1 MTSTAFIVV
10 TWASPHF
17 RWAWLKAA
25 HCRVAQGQ
33 WEQKPVQPM
42 GGKKG
47 PLQLRHKPVSSM
59 GQHWKVEQLGIPSQN
74 TRDYLI
80 SVMMKGWADPTQ
92 STTAEVAKG
101 PKRGF
106 VWLWGDC
113 SVVESNDGTKILEG
127 SQQFS
132 GTQGSRLRRCS
143 HSACSNATAGT
154 KRTRSRRSS
163 SICQISW
170 QFSCTKTKT
179 PTTSNAWG
187 FPSTQQPHSQSDAI
201 WTTLW

>member
-1 MTSTAFIVV
+1 MMT
-10 TWASPHF
+10 
-17 RWAWLKAA
+17 
-25 HCRVAQGQ
+25 
-33 WEQKPVQPM
+33 
-42 GGKKG
+42 
-47 PLQLRHKPVSSM
+47 
-59 GQHWKVEQLGIPSQN
+59 
-74 TRDYLI
+74 
-80 SVMMKGWADPTQ
+80 GWADPTQ

-132 GTQGSRLRRCS
+132 RTQGSRLRRCS

-179 PTTSNAWG
+179 PTTSNAWETSNTTTT
-187 FPSTQQPHSQSDAI
+187 FAI
-201 WTTLW
+201 WCNLNSPGRRKTTKLLFYHPRRGPEAGEVQISELIQLHQAICLGRIWGVTCEGSGVEDVLGLWIYLDIFKLEKKQALVPKPYSR